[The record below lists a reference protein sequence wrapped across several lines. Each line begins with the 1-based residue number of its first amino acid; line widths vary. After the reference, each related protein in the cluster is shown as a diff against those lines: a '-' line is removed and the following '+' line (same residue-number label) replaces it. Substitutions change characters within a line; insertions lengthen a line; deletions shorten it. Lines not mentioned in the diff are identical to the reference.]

1 MFTGQTVEVRRLAL
15 NMAQIEEFNPS
26 PNPAKR
32 ADTRAN
38 AYIME
43 FGPDCW
49 ELDALEPTVIDGL
62 IRKAVLE
69 LRDDE
74 CWEEAER
81 EEQRGQALLGKCAA
95 QWSDIAA
102 DLEDTP

>member
-15 NMAQIEEFNPS
+15 NMDQIVEFNPP
-26 PNPAKR
+26 PNPAKLT
-32 ADTRAN
+32 DTRAS

-43 FGPDCW
+43 FGPDSW

-62 IRKAVLE
+62 IRKAVIE
-69 LRDDE
+69 LRDE
-74 CWEEAER
+74 GRWEEAEH

-95 QWSDIAA
+95 QWGDIAA
-102 DLEDTP
+102 DLGDTP